1 MDFSKL
7 RGRITEKYGKEN
19 RFAEAMDMSPRT
31 LSMKLN
37 SIREFKPSEIVKA
50 LEKLELPVEEVGP
63 YFFTLKVQ

>member
-7 RGRITEKYGKEN
+7 RGRITEKFGTESK
-19 RFAEAMDMSPRT
+19 FAKAMGMSPRT

-37 SIREFKPSEIVKA
+37 GLREFKPSEIILA
-50 LEKLELPVEEVGP
+50 LEKLELPVESVGE